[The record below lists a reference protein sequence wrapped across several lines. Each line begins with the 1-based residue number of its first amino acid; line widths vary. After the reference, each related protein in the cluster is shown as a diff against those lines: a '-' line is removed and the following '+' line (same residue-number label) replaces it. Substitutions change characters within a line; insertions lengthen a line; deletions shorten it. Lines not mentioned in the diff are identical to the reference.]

1 MGKETEMMTISE
13 VSRQFDI
20 SARMLRY
27 YEKEGLLESTRVPDY
42 SYRVYTQESVKRLQQ
57 ILILRKL
64 RIPVKQ
70 IASILEDDNQKK
82 TLEIISENLA
92 ELNEEIEA
100 LTVVR
105 DILKML
111 VEKLDESIKQ
121 RVHLELLEDKE
132 LLKVIHVLN
141 PSKTNLRAGAREG
154 KDYMGELTKANEV
167 LESKMDIRFVYL
179 PPATVASSQ
188 YIGKNPEDTAGARIY
203 SFIKEKNLPAVKPDF
218 RLYGF
223 NNPSPQGPE
232 EVYGYEFWVTIPED
246 MEVAEPLVK
255 KKFDGGLYAA
265 HCIKMGDFHEWQT
278 FTEVMQKHEEYEIN
292 WREPYGMGGCLEEE
306 LNIYHIISEGED
318 KNKQLDLLIPIKRRE
333 GK

>member
-1 MGKETEMMTISE
+1 MKSETEMMTISE

-20 SARMLRY
+20 STRMLRY
-27 YEKEGLLESTRVPDY
+27 YEKEGLIASARIPDY
-42 SYRVYTQESVKRLQQ
+42 SYRVYTQESIRRLQQ
-57 ILILRKL
+57 ILVLRRL

-70 IASILEDDNQKK
+70 IAVILEDDDQRK

-92 ELNEEIEA
+92 ELNEEITA

-105 DILKML
+105 DVLETL
-111 VEKLDESIKQ
+111 VGKLDESVKKK
-121 RVHLELLEDKE
+121 VHLELLEDKE
-132 LLKVIHVLN
+132 LLEVIHVLK
-141 PSKTNLRAGAREG
+141 PSKTNLGAGVQEG
-154 KDYMGELTKANEV
+154 KDYMGKLAKANQV
-167 LESKMDIRFVYL
+167 LETKMDIRFVYL
-179 PPATVASSQ
+179 PPATVAASQ
-188 YIGKNPEDTAGARIY
+188 YIGKNPEDVAGERIY
-203 SFIKEKNLPAVKPDF
+203 SFIKEKKLPTIKPDF

-223 NNPSPQGPE
+223 NNPSPQEPDE
-232 EVYGYEFWVTIPED
+232 EYGYEFWVTIPED

-255 KKFDGGLYAA
+255 KQFAGGLYAA

-318 KNKQLDLLIPIKRRE
+318 KNKQLDLLIPIKRRGQE
-333 GK
+333 